1 MAVAA
6 AAKIQVA
13 EIVAKVEA
21 ARQNG
26 GLKQV
31 NRQYKSYRQAQ
42 SIAKAEKAM
51 PYGKFIERF
60 TAGMVRDVAATGRMI

>member
-26 GLKQV
+26 GMKQT
-31 NRQYKSYRQAQ
+31 NRQYKAYRQAQ
-42 SIAKAEKAM
+42 MAKAEKAL
-51 PYGKFIERF
+51 PYAKFIEPF
-60 TAGMVRDVAATGRMI
+60 IATIVRDVAARGRMI